1 MNELFIGIDHPAIA
15 VSDVEE
21 LTNWYCNVLGY
32 ERHFHHEKSIWI
44 LRAPDGTLL
53 EVMPQDDTHRPER
66 TVLTPGWSHTALRVR
81 DIDQAIRYL
90 DTHDV
95 TWLSETVAAIGGGKV
110 RSFADPDG
118 NVWQVVQREGRP
130 GA

>member
-1 MNELFIGIDHPAIA
+1 MNEQWIGIDHPAIA

-32 ERHFHHEKSIWI
+32 ERHFHHEKPIWI

-53 EVMPQDDTHRPER
+53 EVMPQDDTNRPER
-66 TVLTPGWSHTALRVR
+66 TVLTSGWSHVALRVN
-81 DIDQAIRYL
+81 DIEAAIQYL
-90 DTHDV
+90 DTHEV
-95 TWLSETVAAIGGGKV
+95 QWLGETVDAIGGGRV

-118 NVWQVVQREGRP
+118 NMWQVVQREG
-130 GA
+130 